1 MFVNDMLRLKK
12 SNQIWLFLN
21 SMLKTKKINFIIIL
35 GLIAIVGILVA
46 QLVWTKQAFNLEE
59 KKFSQKAHVA
69 LLEIVKKLYESTNND
84 LPSENPVEK
93 ISNDYYYVNIANDFD
108 PIILE
113 HYLKSEFKKAG
124 ISTDFEYAM
133 YNCKSDVMVYGN
145 YISLSDNSQSKPT
158 FNFPKNK
165 NLVYYFAIRFP
176 NETGYLFSSLRFW
189 FILSIALIIILLVY
203 VYSIFTIIQQKKYSE
218 LQRDFINNMTHEFK
232 TPLSSILIASNYL
245 LKQEKINNDEKLE
258 KYTQIIID
266 QSNKLNI
273 HIEKILNIAKHD
285 NSPAELNKIKLS
297 VIPIIKNVIENIQLK
312 YENTTITI
320 ETQVEDFWIIA
331 DEFHFINLVYNLLDN
346 SIKYCDEKPI
356 ITIKLLQ
363 EQGLKKIEISDNC
376 IGISTKELTII
387 FYKFYRSPNSKYS
400 QVNGLGL
407 GLYYIKKIADL
418 HKWKILATNN
428 NEKGITFTILIPNHE

>member
-1 MFVNDMLRLKK
+1 MLRLKK
-12 SNQIWLFLN
+12 SSQIWLFLN

-93 ISNDYYYVNIANDFD
+93 VSNDYYYVNIANDFD
-108 PIILE
+108 PVILE

-133 YNCKSDVMVYGN
+133 YNCQSDVMVYGN
-145 YISLSDNSQSKPT
+145 YISLSDNSKSKPT

-176 NETGYLFSSLRFW
+176 NETSYLYSSLRFW

-245 LKQEKINNDEKLE
+245 LKQEKINKDEKLE

-266 QSNKLNI
+266 QSNKLNL

-285 NSPAELNKIKLS
+285 NSPAELKKVKLS
-297 VIPIIKNVIENIQLK
+297 VIPIINNVIENIQLK

-320 ETQVEDFWIIA
+320 ETQVEDFWIIS

-356 ITIKLLQ
+356 ITIKLVQ
-363 EQGLKKIEISDNC
+363 EQGLKKIEISDNG
-376 IGISTKELTII
+376 IGISTKELNLI
-387 FYKFYRSPNSKYS
+387 FDKFYRSPTSKYS

-407 GLYYIKKIADL
+407 GLYYIKKIANL
-418 HKWKILATNN
+418 HKWKIQATNN
-428 NEKGITFTILIPNHE
+428 NAKGITFTILIPYHE

>member
-1 MFVNDMLRLKK
+1 
-12 SNQIWLFLN
+12 
-21 SMLKTKKINFIIIL
+21 MLKAKKINFIIIL

-59 KKFSQKAHVA
+59 KKFSQKVHVA
-69 LLEIVKKLYESTNND
+69 LLEVVKKLYESTNND

-133 YNCKSDVMVYGN
+133 YNCQSDVMVYGN
-145 YISLSDNSQSKPT
+145 YISLSDDFKSKPT

-189 FILSIALIIILLVY
+189 FILSAALVIILLVY

-245 LKQEKINNDEKLE
+245 LKQEKIYEDEKLG

-266 QSNKLNI
+266 QSNKLNV

-285 NSPAELNKIKLS
+285 NSPQELNKSELS
-297 VIPIIKNVIENIQLK
+297 IIPIISNVIENIQLK
-312 YENTTITI
+312 YENTSISI
-320 ETQVEDFWIIA
+320 ETQFNEYTIIA

-346 SIKYCDEKPI
+346 SIKYCDEKPM
-356 ITIKLLQ
+356 ITIKLWQ
-363 EQGLKKIEISDNC
+363 EQGLKKIEFCDNG
-376 IGISTKELTII
+376 IGISTKELSLI
-387 FYKFYRSPNSKYS
+387 FDKFYRSPNSKDS

-407 GLYYIKKIADL
+407 GLYYIKKIGDL
-418 HKWKILATNN
+418 HKWKIQATNN
-428 NEKGITFTILIPNHE
+428 NTKGMTFTILIPHHD